1 MDDSRAFLVFEELG
15 FFEPSAL
22 LLRRVRPS
30 GKSVTDFLRERE
42 THARAAE
49 RNYRDLSA
57 ALRDL
62 DISNREA
69 RGDLFCGTIFM
80 DMIRFTIGSSGQ

>member
-1 MDDSRAFLVFEELG
+1 MVFEELG
-15 FFEPSAL
+15 FFEPSASFL
-22 LLRRVRPS
+22 LLLLRPS

-42 THARAAE
+42 THARSSGERE

-69 RGDLFCGTIFM
+69 GDRPLL
-80 DMIRFTIGSSGQ
+80 